1 MKIRYTKEENNNIM
15 LRCLGNENELEIEF
29 RNVMEKER
37 KGNVCKVRT
46 QDPENYVEEVKS
58 LVSAWRIVNH
68 FPNPFIFLVLIP

>member
-1 MKIRYTKEENNNIM
+1 M

-58 LVSAWRIVNH
+58 LVSAWRIASH
-68 FPNPFIFLVLIP
+68 GQ